1 MEEFSHPTTTSKT
14 KNKKKDFP
22 PSNEETGKDSVKS
35 HGRFVTAVSHSPF
48 PLYKSILLLLP

>member
-22 PSNEETGKDSVKS
+22 PSNEETDKDLVCEEPWMLCYCSLPL
-35 HGRFVTAVSHSPF
+35 PF
-48 PLYKSILLLLP
+48 PSL